1 MTKTLLLCALGLAA
15 IPLAAQDAAVVA
27 RDGWARLP
35 LPSKND
41 TALFVVV
48 ENHSAQKRKIVGV
61 ATDAAQAAEMHE
73 MHMERM
79 TMVMLPV
86 KDVSIPAH
94 GKTSFN
100 PDTLHIML
108 FGLKSKPNIGDTI
121 QVTLKLDDGT
131 TVPVT
136 ATFRKK

>member
-1 MTKTLLLCALGLAA
+1 MRNMLVLCAAPLLAL
-15 IPLAAQDAAVVA
+15 PLAAQDVVA

-41 TALFVVV
+41 TAVFAVV
-48 ENHSAQKRKIVGV
+48 ENHSAQKRKIVAV
-61 ATDAAQAAEMHE
+61 STAAAQAAEMHE
-73 MHMERM
+73 MRMERM
-79 TMVMLPV
+79 TMVMTPV

-100 PDTLHIML
+100 PDTLHIMV
-108 FGLKSKPNIGDTI
+108 FGLKSKPAIGDTI
-121 QVTLKLDDGT
+121 QLTLKLDDGS